1 VLAKD
6 KNQADMLAAKC
17 KRADAIVA
25 AQVLLDGLTLA
36 SGQFQVGKTKVF
48 FRREALELLEAA
60 RARVVDGCLVKLQA
74 AVRKM
79 VYSKRFARMKAASLE
94 MQRAARGRLA
104 RKRFQEMLM
113 SIMVQARWRG
123 YARKRAY
130 LRVRGAVVQIQGAQ
144 RRKIARNEAAKVRT
158 DRKAAVLQA
167 LIRRRPEFF
176 MYQRQKVAA
185 VVMQK
190 HSRVFAQ
197 KAKYVQMRDTARQKA
212 NLENRWPFAPLAP
225 QSLSIRLRG
234 LNQLRPAG
242 WRRSRR
248 RRRRRWAN
256 WRSSGRRCAWRR
268 RLPPQRRRHGRLLR
282 PRCTHSRRSWRI

>member
-1 VLAKD
+1 L
-6 KNQADMLAAKC
+6 LAAKC

-25 AQVLLDGLTLA
+25 AQVLLDGLTLF
-36 SGQFQVGKTKVF
+36 SGQFQVGKTKIF

-79 VYSKRFARMKAASLE
+79 VYTKRFARMKAASVE
-94 MQRAARGRLA
+94 MQRAFRGRLA
-104 RKRFQEMLM
+104 RKRFQELLM
-113 SIMVQARWRG
+113 SIVVQARWRG

-130 LRVRGAVVQIQGAQ
+130 LRVRGAAVQIQGTQ

-190 HSRVFAQ
+190 HARVFTQ

-212 NLENRWPFAPLAP
+212 NLENRWPLR
-225 QSLSIRLRG
+225 RLLPTNPRACAE
-234 LNQLRPAG
+234 PAATRSG
-242 WRRSRR
+242 WRKLRR
-248 RRRRRWAN
+248 RRRKRWAN
-256 WRSSGRRCAWRR
+256 WRSSERRCTWRR
-268 RLPPQRRRHGRLLR
+268 RLPPQRGTRGRQPRRRYSR
-282 PRCTHSRRSWRI
+282 SRRKWRM